1 AWDYYPGAPNGG
13 VQTERN
19 LTTPGWLPKDSPR
32 LAGNT
37 AHVYN
42 DANDDNTAEPSEEI
56 TPSGKRAFD
65 FPFQNFNP
73 IDPRCSAQFQCSW
86 DPKTPNSW
94 QTNRNQSGVQVFYYL
109 GKYHDHLLRE
119 PIGFTRTAGNFDAV
133 DGDAVQAD
141 LEDGSITA
149 NGLPDANQG
158 FQPDTPDP
166 GDVRIGNYVG
176 AGQDLIRTEPM
187 DCPVGTT
194 SPKCPGTPGAGPGGY
209 TYGDFGHIIGIP
221 EVHADGEI
229 WGETLWD

>member
-1 AWDYYPGAPNGG
+1 SLVDSDNGLAWDYYPGAPNGG

-19 LTTPGWLPKDSPR
+19 LTAPGWLPKDSPR

-73 IDPRCSAQFQCSW
+73 ADPT
-86 DPKTPNSW
+86 DPFIPSNGGDEADVVYHEYTHGLS
-94 QTNRNQSGVQVFYYL
+94 NRLVVDANGVSTL
-109 GKYHDHLLRE
+109 G
-119 PIGFTRTAGNFDAV
+119 N
-133 DGDAVQAD
+133 VQA
-141 LEDGSITA
+141 GSMGEAWSDWYAMDFLT
-149 NGLPDANQG
+149 NQG

-176 AGQDLIRTEPM
+176 AGQDLIRTQPM

-221 EVHADGEI
+221 EVHA
-229 WGETLWD
+229 